1 MAITIQ
7 TPPNI
12 GISSPLGALIAH
24 FNSSSQSVKK
34 SFAKLFA
41 EYKAREEE
49 QKLMAKI
56 ERGEAAIRNGQG
68 ISQQEGQSTEEFM
81 ERLYTM

>member
-1 MAITIQ
+1 MQI
-7 TPPNI
+7 PPDTNV
-12 GISSPLGALIAH
+12 SSPLGALISH

-41 EYKAREEE
+41 EYKAREAE
-49 QKLMAKI
+49 QMLMERI

-68 ISQQEGQSTEEFM
+68 ISKHEGETTEDFM
-81 ERLYTM
+81 DRLCTM